1 MYFSLDQAVQAITAI
16 GQRLDARGLAAAT
29 SGNYSARLADGRIAI
44 TVSGRH
50 KGRLSAK
57 DVMVVDGQGRP
68 LEDQRPSA
76 ETALHT
82 LLYRLYPHVTG
93 VLHVHSVASTTL
105 SRQLGTA
112 GEIVLQG
119 YEMLK
124 AFPGVSTHET
134 EVRIPVFENSQDI
147 PIMAETV
154 ARRLCEQPA
163 VSAYLIKGHGAYGW
177 GKDLEEAERVIEAL
191 EHLLLCEIE
200 ALRLAGANT

>member
-1 MYFSLDQAVQAITAI
+1 MYSSLDQAVQAITAI

-29 SGNYSARLADGRIAI
+29 SGNYSARLTDGRIAI

-50 KGRLSAK
+50 KGRLSAR
-57 DVMVVDGQGRP
+57 DVMVVDGRGSA

-82 LLYRLYPHVTG
+82 LLYRLYPHVNG

-105 SRQLGTA
+105 SRHLGTA
-112 GEIVLQG
+112 GEILLQG

-134 EVRIPVFENSQDI
+134 ALHIPVFENSQDI
-147 PIMAETV
+147 TMMAESV

-163 VSAYLIKGHGAYGW
+163 VSAYLIRGHGAYGW

-200 ALRLAGANT
+200 ALQLRGAKT

>member
-1 MYFSLDQAVQAITAI
+1 MYSSLDQAVQAITAI
-16 GQRLDARGLAAAT
+16 GQRLDARGMAAAT

-57 DVMVVDGQGRP
+57 DVMVVDGQGHP

-82 LLYRLYPHVTG
+82 LLYRLYSHVNG

-105 SRQLGTA
+105 TRHLGA
-112 GEIVLQG
+112 VGGILLQG

-134 EVRIPVFENSQDI
+134 ALRIPVFENSQDI
-147 PIMAETV
+147 PMLAESVT
-154 ARRLCEQPA
+154 RRLCEQPA
-163 VSAYLIKGHGAYGW
+163 VSAYLIRGHGAYGW

-200 ALRLAGANT
+200 ALRLGGANT

>member
-1 MYFSLDQAVQAITAI
+1 MYSSLNQAVQAIIAI

-29 SGNYSARLADGRIAI
+29 SGNHSARLADGRIAI

-57 DVMVVDGQGRP
+57 DVMVVDERGSPQD
-68 LEDQRPSA
+68 DQRPSA

-82 LLYRLYPHVTG
+82 LLYQLYPHVTG
-93 VLHVHSVASTTL
+93 VLHVHSVAGTTL
-105 SRQLGTA
+105 TRHPGTA
-112 GEIVLQG
+112 GEILLQG

-134 EVRIPVFENSQDI
+134 ALRIPVFENSQDI
-147 PIMAETV
+147 PMLAESV

-163 VSAYLIKGHGAYGW
+163 VSAYLIRGHGAYGW
-177 GKDLEEAERVIEAL
+177 VKDLEEAERVIEAL

-200 ALRLAGANT
+200 ALLLRGAKR

>member
-1 MYFSLDQAVQAITAI
+1 MYSSLDQAIQAITAI
-16 GQRLDARGLAAAT
+16 GQRLDGRGLAAAT

-57 DVMVVDGQGRP
+57 DVMVVDERGSP

-82 LLYRLYPHVTG
+82 LLYGLYPHVNG
-93 VLHVHSVASTTL
+93 VLHVHSVASTSL
-105 SRQLGTA
+105 SRHLDPA
-112 GEIVLQG
+112 GEILLQG

-124 AFPGVSTHET
+124 AFPGISTHET
-134 EVRIPVFENSQDI
+134 ALHVPVFENSQDI
-147 PIMAETV
+147 PMLAESV
-154 ARRLCEQPA
+154 ARRLREQPA
-163 VSAYLIKGHGAYGW
+163 VPAYLIRGHGAYGW
-177 GKDLEEAERVIEAL
+177 GKDLEEAERVMEAL

-200 ALRLAGANT
+200 ALRLGGTKR

>member
-16 GQRLDARGLAAAT
+16 GQRLDASGLAAAT

-50 KGRLSAK
+50 KGRLNAK
-57 DVMVVDGQGRP
+57 DVMVVDGQGNP

-76 ETALHT
+76 ETALHM

-105 SRQLGTA
+105 SRHLGTA

-124 AFPGVSTHET
+124 AFPGASTHET
-134 EVRIPVFENSQDI
+134 EMRIPVFENSQDI

-154 ARRLCEQPA
+154 ARRLRELPA

>member
-1 MYFSLDQAVQAITAI
+1 MYSSPDQAVRAITAI

-50 KGRLSAK
+50 KGRLCAQ
-57 DVMVVDGQGRP
+57 DVMLVDAQGGP

-76 ETALHT
+76 ETTLHT
-82 LLYRLYPHVTG
+82 QLYQLYPHVNG
-93 VLHVHSVASTTL
+93 VLHVHSVASTAL
-105 SRQLGTA
+105 SRHLGA
-112 GEIVLQG
+112 ASHILLQD

-124 AFPGVSTHET
+124 AFLGVSTHEAAL
-134 EVRIPVFENSQDI
+134 RIPVFENSQDI
-147 PIMAETV
+147 PMLGASV
-154 ARRLCEQPA
+154 SRRLGEQPGL
-163 VSAYLIKGHGAYGW
+163 SAYLIRGHGAYGW

-200 ALRLAGANT
+200 ALLLRGART

>member
-1 MYFSLDQAVQAITAI
+1 MYASLDQAVQAITAI

-50 KGRLSAK
+50 KGRLGAK

-68 LEDQRPSA
+68 LVDQRPSA

-82 LLYRLYPHVTG
+82 MLYRLYPHVTG

-105 SRQLGTA
+105 TRRLGTA

-134 EVRIPVFENSQDI
+134 TVRIPVFANSQDI
-147 PIMAETV
+147 PVMAETV

-163 VSAYLIKGHGAYGW
+163 VAAYLIEGHGAYGW

-200 ALRLAGANT
+200 ALRLGGANT

>member
-1 MYFSLDQAVQAITAI
+1 MYSSLDQAIQAITAV
-16 GQRLDARGLAAAT
+16 GQRLDGRGLAAAT

-57 DVMVVDGQGRP
+57 DVMVVDERGSP

-82 LLYRLYPHVTG
+82 LLYGLYPHVNG

-105 SRQLGTA
+105 SRHLDTA
-112 GEIVLQG
+112 GEVLLQG

-124 AFPGVSTHET
+124 AFPGISTHEAALR
-134 EVRIPVFENSQDI
+134 VPVFENSQDI
-147 PIMAETV
+147 PMLAESV
-154 ARRLCEQPA
+154 ARRLREQPA
-163 VSAYLIKGHGAYGW
+163 VSAYLIRGHGAYGW
-177 GKDLEEAERVIEAL
+177 GEDLEEAERVMEAL

-200 ALRLAGANT
+200 TLRLRGTQR

>member
-1 MYFSLDQAVQAITAI
+1 MYSSLDQAIQAITAI

-57 DVMVVDGQGRP
+57 DVMVVDERGSP

-82 LLYRLYPHVTG
+82 LLYGLYPHVNG

-105 SRQLGTA
+105 SRHLDTA
-112 GEIVLQG
+112 GEILLQG

-124 AFPGVSTHET
+124 AFPGISTHET
-134 EVRIPVFENSQDI
+134 ALHVPVFENSQDI
-147 PIMAETV
+147 SMLSESV

-163 VSAYLIKGHGAYGW
+163 VSAYLIRGHGAYGW
-177 GKDLEEAERVIEAL
+177 GKDLEEAERVMEAL

-200 ALRLAGANT
+200 ALRLRGTER

>member
-1 MYFSLDQAVQAITAI
+1 MYSSLDQAVQAITAI

-57 DVMVVDGQGRP
+57 DVMVVDGQGSP
-68 LEDQRPSA
+68 LEAQRPSA

-82 LLYRLYPHVTG
+82 LLYRLYPRVTG

-105 SRQLGTA
+105 SRHLGAA
-112 GEIVLQG
+112 GEISLRG

-124 AFPGVSTHET
+124 AFPGVTTHET

-147 PIMAETV
+147 PMMAEAV
-154 ARRLCEQPA
+154 ARRLREQPA
-163 VSAYLIKGHGAYGW
+163 LSAYLIRGHGVYGW
-177 GKDLEEAERVIEAL
+177 GRDLEEAERVIEAL
-191 EHLLLCEIE
+191 EHLLLCEIQ
-200 ALRLAGANT
+200 ALQLRGAKT